1 MHDPKLLP
9 QLLQTH
15 RDCRCLSNLN
25 HKVHI
30 RRVPIRKVHIRRVP
44 IRKVHIRRV
53 PIRKVPIRRVPI
65 RKVHIRKVHI
75 HKVHN
80 NTTLGCKLSHRSS
93 NLIINIRGTRLYML
107 STARPLKH
115 TNKVGKRNK

>member
-25 HKVHI
+25 H
-30 RRVPIRKVHIRRVP
+30 
-44 IRKVHIRRV
+44 KVHIRRV